1 MGIKRSVSITGVLL
15 AVVVAAVWSVRASG
29 QTASPVTSMHQH
41 AAPAAQSKS
50 QSVTAQPPKVL
61 GPHKQANLPPL
72 PFGPR
77 DPLPRPPQVV
87 AQVFQFAAEHP
98 EILSYVPC
106 FCGCDHMG
114 HKGND
119 DCFVKSRAANGDV
132 VAVGAARH
140 RMPGVHRRRP
150 AGDADVFVRRVGPHI
165 RAAVEKKFAG
175 QYQYHT
181 PTPQPP
187 AKLLRPP
194 TTRRLGSRRRHQRD
208 ERTLGLRRRRLVG
221 RRRSGMSP
229 MSGRRN

>member
-29 QTASPVTSMHQH
+29 QAASPIASVHQH
-41 AAPAAQSKS
+41 AAPPAQSKS
-50 QSVTAQPPKVL
+50 QSVTAAPPKVL
-61 GPHKQANLPPL
+61 APHKQANLPPL

-87 AQVFQFAAEHP
+87 AQVFRFAAEHP
-98 EILSYVPC
+98 EILAYVPC

-119 DCFVKSRAANGDV
+119 DCFVKTRATNGDV
-132 VAVGAARH
+132 IAWEPHGTECQVCIDVGQMSMQMYSSGAS
-140 RMPGVHRRRP
+140 VTQ
-150 AGDADVFVRRVGPHI
+150 I

-175 QYQYHT
+175 QYQFHT

-187 AKLLRPP
+187 APAPAK
-194 TTRRLGSRRRHQRD
+194 
-208 ERTLGLRRRRLVG
+208 
-221 RRRSGMSP
+221 
-229 MSGRRN
+229 

>member
-15 AVVVAAVWSVRASG
+15 AAVVAAVWSVRASG
-29 QTASPVTSMHQH
+29 QTASPVAAPVHQH

-50 QSVTAQPPKVL
+50 QAVTAQAPKVL

-77 DPLPRPPQVV
+77 DPLPRPTQVV
-87 AQVFQFAAEHP
+87 AQVFRFAAEHP
-98 EILSYVPC
+98 EILAYVPC

-119 DCFVKSRAANGDV
+119 DCFVKTRAPNGDV
-132 VAVGAARH
+132 VAWEPHGTECQVCIDVGQQAMQMYSSGAS
-140 RMPGVHRRRP
+140 
-150 AGDADVFVRRVGPHI
+150 VRDI

-175 QYQYHT
+175 QYQNHT

-187 AKLLRPP
+187 PAK
-194 TTRRLGSRRRHQRD
+194 
-208 ERTLGLRRRRLVG
+208 
-221 RRRSGMSP
+221 
-229 MSGRRN
+229 

>member
-15 AVVVAAVWSVRASG
+15 AAVVAAVWSVRASG
-29 QTASPVTSMHQH
+29 QTASPAASVHQH
-41 AAPAAQSKS
+41 VTPPAQSKS

-87 AQVFQFAAEHP
+87 AQVFRFAAEHP
-98 EILSYVPC
+98 EILAYVPC

-119 DCFVKSRAANGDV
+119 DCFVKSRAPNGDV
-132 VAVGAARH
+132 LQWEPHGTECQVCIDVGQQAMQMYSSGAS
-140 RMPGVHRRRP
+140 
-150 AGDADVFVRRVGPHI
+150 VRDI

-175 QYQYHT
+175 QYQNHT

-187 AKLLRPP
+187 PAK
-194 TTRRLGSRRRHQRD
+194 
-208 ERTLGLRRRRLVG
+208 
-221 RRRSGMSP
+221 
-229 MSGRRN
+229 